1 MDHLTDRGVPRMS
14 FGDQR
19 VLVTGGA
26 GFIGSH
32 LVGALM
38 ERGAYVTVLDNLST
52 GSKENVRR
60 WIGHSR
66 FSLQAGDCLEA
77 EVLRRAIK
85 NQEMVFHAAAN
96 PEVRAALTDPQIDFQ
111 QNVAA
116 TKMVLEEMRK
126 SRTARILAF
135 TSTSTVYGEA
145 KQIPTPEDY
154 GPLIPI
160 SLYGASKLAC
170 EALISG
176 YCHMFGLRSV
186 IYRFAN
192 IIGSRSRHGVV
203 WDFIQKLRKNPREL
217 EILGDGTQSK
227 SYLLVDDCVEAFLIA
242 LKKLPERLETYN
254 VGSST
259 RVTVIEVAKVV
270 SDEMNLKDVSLT
282 FTGGVEGGRGWKGDV
297 KTMLL
302 DISKIEKLGWR
313 SKHDS
318 AESVRIAARQLLRE
332 I

>member
-1 MDHLTDRGVPRMS
+1 MS
-14 FGDQR
+14 FESR
-19 VLVTGGA
+19 SILVTGGA

-32 LVGALM
+32 LVDALVGM
-38 ERGAYVTVLDNLST
+38 GAYVTILDNLST
-52 GSKENVRR
+52 GSRENVRR
-60 WIGHSR
+60 WIGHRR
-66 FSLQAGDCLEA
+66 FSLQVGDCLKA
-77 EVLRRAIK
+77 EDLGKAMEDKEV
-85 NQEMVFHAAAN
+85 VFHAAAN
-96 PEVRAALTDPQIDFQ
+96 PEVRAALTDARVDFE
-111 QNVAA
+111 QNVVA

-126 SRTARILAF
+126 SQAANIIAF

-145 KQIPTPEDY
+145 KQLPTPEDY

-192 IIGSRSRHGVV
+192 IVGSRSRHGVV
-203 WDFIQKLRKNPREL
+203 WDFIQKLRKNPEEL

-227 SYLLVDDCVEAFLIA
+227 SYLLVDDCVEAFLVG
-242 LKKLPERLETYN
+242 LEKPPEKLETYN
-254 VGSST
+254 IGSGT
-259 RVTVIEVAKVV
+259 RITVTEVAKIVLE
-270 SDEMNLKDVSLT
+270 EMGLKDVQFT

-302 DISKIEKLGWR
+302 DTSKIEGLGWR

-318 AESVRIAARQLLRE
+318 AESVRIAARQLFGIL
-332 I
+332 

>member
-1 MDHLTDRGVPRMS
+1 MS

-32 LVGALM
+32 LVDALM
-38 ERGAYVTVLDNLST
+38 ERGAYVTILDNLST

-60 WIGHSR
+60 WTDHSR
-66 FSLQAGDCLEA
+66 FSLEAGDCLEA
-77 EVLRRAIK
+77 KDLRRAIK
-85 NQEMVFHAAAN
+85 NQELVFHAAAN
-96 PEVRAALTDPQIDFQ
+96 PEVRAALTDPHIDFQ
-111 QNVAA
+111 QNIAA

-145 KQIPTPEDY
+145 KRVPTPEDY
-154 GPLIPI
+154 GPLTPI

-192 IIGSRSRHGVV
+192 IVGSRSRHGVV

-217 EILGDGTQSK
+217 EILGDGAQSK
-227 SYLLVDDCVEAFLIA
+227 SYLLVDDCVEAFLIG
-242 LKKLPERLETYN
+242 LEKLPERLETYN

-259 RVTVIEVAKVV
+259 RVTVVEVAKVV
-270 SDEMNLKDVSLT
+270 SDEMNLKDVSFT

-302 DISKIEKLGWR
+302 DISKIERLGWR

-318 AESVRIAARQLLRE
+318 AESIRIATRELLRE
-332 I
+332 T

>member
-1 MDHLTDRGVPRMS
+1 MS

-19 VLVTGGA
+19 ILVTGGA
-26 GFIGSH
+26 GFVGSH
-32 LVGALM
+32 LVDAFMG
-38 ERGAYVTVLDNLST
+38 RGAYVTVLDNLST
-52 GSKENVRR
+52 GSKENVRQ

-66 FSLQAGDCLEA
+66 FSLEAADCLEA
-77 EVLRRAIK
+77 EDLRRAMK
-85 NQEMVFHAAAN
+85 DRELVFHAAAN
-96 PEVRAALTDPQIDFQ
+96 PEVRAALIDPEIDFQ

-145 KQIPTPEDY
+145 KQLPTPEDY
-154 GPLIPI
+154 GPLTPI

-192 IIGSRSRHGVV
+192 IVGSRSRHGVV
-203 WDFIQKLRKNPREL
+203 WDFIQKLRKNPKEL
-217 EILGDGTQSK
+217 EILGDGRQSK
-227 SYLLVDDCVEAFLIA
+227 SYLLVDDCVEAFLIG
-242 LKKLPERLETYN
+242 LKKLPEKIETYN

-259 RVTVIEVAKVV
+259 RVSVIEVAKIV

-302 DISKIEKLGWR
+302 DTSKIEKLGWR

-318 AESVRIAARQLLRE
+318 AESVRIAARQLLRKT
-332 I
+332 

>member
-1 MDHLTDRGVPRMS
+1 MRFEDRRI
-14 FGDQR
+14 
-19 VLVTGGA
+19 LVTGGA

-32 LVGALM
+32 LVDALVGVGAH
-38 ERGAYVTVLDNLST
+38 VTILDNLST
-52 GSKENVRR
+52 GSRENVRR
-60 WIGHSR
+60 WIGNR
-66 FSLQAGDCLEA
+66 QFSLQVGDCLKA
-77 EVLRRAIK
+77 EDLGKAMED
-85 NQEMVFHAAAN
+85 QEVVFHAAAN
-96 PEVRAALTDPQIDFQ
+96 PEVRAALTDPRVDFE
-111 QNVAA
+111 QNVLA

-126 SRTARILAF
+126 SRAANTIGF
-135 TSTSTVYGEA
+135 TSTSTIYGEA
-145 KQIPTPEDY
+145 KQLPTPEDY

-192 IIGSRSRHGVV
+192 IVGSRSRHGVV
-203 WDFIQKLRKNPREL
+203 WDFIQKLRKNPEEL

-227 SYLLVDDCVEAFLIA
+227 SYLLVDDCVEAFLIGLEKA
-242 LKKLPERLETYN
+242 PEKLETYN

-259 RVTVIEVAKVV
+259 RITVTEVAKIVLE
-270 SDEMNLKDVSLT
+270 EMKLEDVHFT

-302 DISKIEKLGWR
+302 DTSKMERLGWR
-313 SKHDS
+313 SKRDS
-318 AESVRIAARQLLRE
+318 AESVRIAARQLSGEL
-332 I
+332 